1 MDIIKLLFKIEKL
14 APYVY
19 QMNDDQMKEYEF
31 FKKTKDD
38 KLREIHQLLTVD
50 NEI

>member
-1 MDIIKLLFKIEKL
+1 MEIIKLLFKIEKT

-19 QMNDDQMKEYEF
+19 QMNDDEMKEYELLI
-31 FKKTKDD
+31 KTKDD